1 MERLWRTKKPTILLT
16 VGVVVALYIFWF
28 VDHIKAESML
38 TSAWGYA
45 VPLILAALVGVV
57 GERSG
62 VVNIGI
68 EGQMLISA
76 FAAFFGAALTGS
88 LVIGVLVGLCAGML
102 LGGFLAWTAVKLR
115 ADQIIAGVVINIAAT
130 GITSFF
136 YKQGHTLPGV
146 FPRWD
151 IPLLKDLPLVGKVF
165 FANGPFALATILI
178 VLVLNYMLFRTRWG
192 LRTRAIGEYP
202 QAADTAG
209 IDVIRMRLVNV
220 TLAGLLAGAAGAF
233 LSMEASSTF
242 ERTMTAD
249 RGFLALAIMIFGAW
263 KPLQAA
269 AAALFFGFAQAL
281 ASQLQADK
289 VVDIPQQLIN
299 TLPFVMTLIVLAV
312 AAGRVRAPA
321 AEGVPFVKGQG

>member
-1 MERLWRTKKPTILLT
+1 MERLWRTKKSTILLT
-16 VGVVVALYIFWF
+16 AGAVVALYVFWF
-28 VDHIKAESML
+28 VDHTKAESML
-38 TSAWGYA
+38 TSAWGFA

-88 LVIGVLVGLCAGML
+88 LLLGVLFGLGAGMV
-102 LGGFLAWTAVKLR
+102 LGGFLAWTAVKWQT
-115 ADQIIAGVVINIAAT
+115 DQIIAGVVINIVAT
-130 GITSFF
+130 GITSFY
-136 YKQGHTLPGV
+136 YKQGQTLPGV
-146 FPRWD
+146 FPRWE

-178 VLVLNYMLFRTRWG
+178 VFVLSYLLFRTRWG

-242 ERTMTAD
+242 ERGITAD

-269 AAALFFGFAQAL
+269 AAALFFGFAQAI

-299 TLPFVMTLIVLAV
+299 TLPYVLTLIVLAV